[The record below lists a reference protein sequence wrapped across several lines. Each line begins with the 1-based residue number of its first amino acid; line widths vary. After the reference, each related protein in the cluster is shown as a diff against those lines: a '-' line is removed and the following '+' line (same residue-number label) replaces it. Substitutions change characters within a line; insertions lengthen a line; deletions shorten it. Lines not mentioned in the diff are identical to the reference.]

1 MTEPESESSD
11 EYRRDSCGLDCD
23 LLDGADRAAA
33 RAHEG
38 QRCSAVGAGRLLIA
52 HLATPVDYGRRRP
65 MRATRPTCER
75 FPPVGRLGVLQPLA
89 IVVNRDHATESVHQ
103 KLPSATHA
111 VITIVVRIMGGAA
124 RQPLDCEEMP
134 DGSAARTWR
143 SPQAPPRVRRR
154 LRSLDAPSRR
164 GAGTDTNRVRQQ
176 PRKQFQHRSWRQHQ
190 MCPCRESET
199 ANVFDDER
207 QIVQSP
213 ATRALQNEIRSA

>member
-23 LLDGADRAAA
+23 LLDGADDAAA

-52 HLATPVDYGRRRP
+52 HLASSIDHRRRRP
-65 MRATRPTCER
+65 MRATRPTCEG
-75 FPPVGRLGVLQPLA
+75 FSPVGRFGVRQRLTV
-89 IVVNRDHATESVHQ
+89 VVNRNHATESVHQ

-111 VITIVVRIMGGAA
+111 VITVIVGITGSAA

-134 DGSAARTWR
+134 NGSAVRTWC

-154 LRSLDAPSRR
+154 LRSLDASSRR
-164 GAGTDTNRVRQQ
+164 GAGTDTNRMRQQ

-190 MCPCRESET
+190 MCPCRESGT
-199 ANVFDDER
+199 ANVFHDER
-207 QIVQSP
+207 QN
-213 ATRALQNEIRSA
+213 RAKPRNARIAK